1 MADVLRMGN
10 AQALVATMIA
20 RGTRK
25 TKPLV
30 GSLTL
35 TPGSLL
41 VFVDNAGVAGH
52 SCVAITAQSIAG
64 YNQLGWFS
72 AGGANHA
79 YSTHNTNQLIWGNM
93 NDRNKVRRA
102 LSAGWFHLYE
112 VPEGIAKAIV
122 RAAAQV

>member
-41 VFVDNAGVAGH
+41 VFVDKAGVAGH
-52 SCVAITAQSIAG
+52 SCVAIAAQSIAG

-79 YSTHNTNQLIWGNM
+79 YSGKRAHPGEACPLLFA
-93 NDRNKVRRA
+93 RRPR
-102 LSAGWFHLYE
+102 GHR
-112 VPEGIAKAIV
+112 P
-122 RAAAQV
+122 